1 MKIQQFR
8 RWFTGLA
15 AILSTT
21 FALAAV
27 DINKA
32 SEAELDGIKGIGPA
46 TTRLIMEQRKSA
58 PFADWADVSKRVKGI
73 GAKRAAKL
81 SGEGL
86 TVNGQAF
93 AGAADA
99 SAKPGKS
106 APVRAAKADVAP
118 AAAPAATAPA
128 PTMTDTAKAQKP

>member
-1 MKIQQFR
+1 MKIQRMR
-8 RWFTGLA
+8 RWLVGLA
-15 AILSTT
+15 AVLSTT

-32 SEAELDGIKGIGPA
+32 TEAELDGIKGIGPA

-86 TVNGQAF
+86 TVNGQPF
-93 AGAADA
+93 AGAAEA
-99 SAKPGKS
+99 SAKPGKQT
-106 APVRAAKADVAP
+106 P
-118 AAAPAATAPA
+118 APA
-128 PTMTDTAKAQKP
+128 PAPATADAGKAQKP